1 MSNEAVKPPIRIG
14 LLWHS
19 AGSTNLGV
27 GALTIAN
34 MKLVQGVADELG
46 LDAQFQVIGM
56 RDNRVSYAALKGTDA
71 YAIDSLSLIN
81 PAGSWKAIRSRDC
94 VIDIGGGDSFADIYG
109 LKRFLFLWLTKMMA
123 IWQGV
128 PLLMAPQTIG
138 PFRKFLYRTLAKV
151 AMEGTRAVVVR
162 DSVSLTF
169 LKEVA
174 PKAHG
179 VLSVDVAFNLPYE
192 SHAAE
197 RGGKKTRIGINVS
210 GLLFNEAESGNNRF
224 GLDVDYAVLSRR
236 FIRAMLDRPDTEVH
250 LIVHVQSA
258 GGKGWDEDSSLA
270 DSLKAEFPDVIRAPN
285 FEGPS
290 EAKSYI
296 SGLDFLVAGR
306 MHACI
311 AAFSAGVAVV
321 PIAYSRKFS
330 GLFEMLDYPWMV
342 PVKGVGDDEAFA
354 MLMGCLE
361 RRDELANTASV
372 GMTKVR
378 ALQEAYRD
386 ELRKLLTEAAAR

>member
-1 MSNEAVKPPIRIG
+1 ME
-14 LLWHS
+14 
-19 AGSTNLGV
+19 
-27 GALTIAN
+27 
-34 MKLVQGVADELG
+34 LVQGVADELG
-46 LDAQFQVIGM
+46 LDAQFQIIGM
-56 RDNRVSYAALKGTDA
+56 RDNRASYASLKGTNA
-71 YAIDSLSLIN
+71 YAVDTLSLIN
-81 PAGSWKAIRSRDC
+81 PAGSWAAIRARDC

-109 LKRFLFLWLTKMMA
+109 LKRFVFLWLTKMMA

-128 PLLMAPQTIG
+128 PLLLAPQTIG
-138 PFRKFLYRTLAKV
+138 PFRKFLYRGLAKV
-151 AMEGTRAVVVR
+151 AMEGARAVVVR
-162 DSVSLTF
+162 DTVSLTF

-179 VLSVDVAFNLPYE
+179 VQSVDVAFNLPYE
-192 SHAAE
+192 SRASE
-197 RGGKKTRIGINVS
+197 RGGRKTRVGINIS
-210 GLLFNEAESGNNRF
+210 GLLFNEAENGKNRF

-236 FIRAMLDRPDTEVH
+236 FIQTMLDRPDTEVH
-250 LIVHVQSA
+250 LVVHVQSA

-270 DSLKAEFPDVIRAPN
+270 DALKTEFPGVIRAPN

-354 MLMGCLE
+354 MLMDCLE

-372 GMTKVR
+372 GMTRVR